1 MKWKRF
7 HIDWHSIRFQLVIG
21 VAAILLPFCAYAIYN
36 NVYAIYVVRKQVTD
50 SNKKL
55 ITLYMQEID
64 NRLNNVEIFLAD
76 MITSDPTVFNM
87 QILAD
92 ESERNMDKASIYNSL
107 SNDIPQY
114 SFVDCFFVYSA
125 NYNDFVSVY
134 NPGSTD
140 YITRNNVKNYI
151 CNLVDNDSNHVVT
164 QSYFSV
170 KINNK
175 YYIMRIMRNGNVYI
189 GLWISV
195 DNMDLP
201 LSLINKGKTG
211 KAFFVDTKGQAMNNE
226 NFVNQ
231 NQIKLNGDYTNYYIS
246 GGKNKFLVVGQ
257 NSSEGDF
264 SLIVLIPDKQILGS
278 LFYLRYIVI
287 IMMIITFFII
297 LSFFVFLRRIV
308 LYPFGRVV
316 KVMNQVQVGNLDARI
331 SPFRTSTE
339 FRIISDTFNNMMGKI
354 NELKISVYEE
364 QIGKQKE
371 ELEHLQLQMK
381 PHFILNTLNI
391 IYSLAQIKNYKLI
404 QELTLC
410 LSEYFNFISRKMN
423 TFVRLDEEIRFTKN
437 YIRIQEL
444 RFSNLFSSAIE
455 VPDDLM
461 DVLVPP
467 LILQTFVENT
477 IKYAFTIDQPLC
489 LSIRITH
496 EKPESGDGIRISIRN
511 TGNWFD
517 ENILKQLRAGKRI
530 IDEKGEHIG
539 IWNIQRRLELL
550 YGEKARI
557 TFQNIQPKGVATEII
572 LPIQR

>member
-36 NVYAIYVVRKQVTD
+36 NIYAIYVVRKQVTD

-64 NRLNNVEIFLAD
+64 SRLNNVEIFLAD
-76 MITSDPTVFNM
+76 TITSDSNIFNM
-87 QILAD
+87 QILTD
-92 ESERNMDKASIYNSL
+92 ESERNMDKALIYNSL

-114 SFVDCFFVYSA
+114 SFVDCFFVYSP

-134 NPGSTD
+134 NQDTTA
-140 YITRNNVKNYI
+140 YTTRNNVKDYI
-151 CNLVDNDSNHVVT
+151 CSLINDDSNHIIM
-164 QSYFSV
+164 QSYFSA
-170 KINNK
+170 KIDNE
-175 YYIMRIMRNGNVYI
+175 YYIIRILRNGNVYI
-189 GLWISV
+189 GLWMSV
-195 DNMDLP
+195 NNMDLP
-201 LSLINKGKTG
+201 LNLINKGKTG
-211 KAFFVDTKGQAMNNE
+211 TSFFVNTKGQVMNNE

-231 NQIKLNGDYTNYYIS
+231 NQIKLSGDYSNYYIS
-246 GGKNKFLVVGQ
+246 GKKNRFLVVGQ
-257 NSSEGDF
+257 NSNEGDF
-264 SLIVLIPDKQILGS
+264 SLVVLIPDKQILEG
-278 LFYLRYIVI
+278 LFYLRYIVM
-287 IMMIITFFII
+287 IMLIITFFII
-297 LSFFVFLRRIV
+297 LAFIAFLRKIV

-331 SPFRTSTE
+331 RPFRTTTE
-339 FRIISDTFNNMMGKI
+339 FRIISDTFNNMMEKI

-404 QELTLC
+404 QELTLH
-410 LSEYFNFISRKMN
+410 LSDYFNFISRKMN
-423 TFVRLDEEIRFTKN
+423 TFIRLDEEIRFIRN

-444 RFSNLFSSAIE
+444 RFSNSFTSAIE
-455 VPDDLM
+455 VPEDLM
-461 DVLVPP
+461 DVLIPP
-467 LILQTFVENT
+467 LIIQTFVENT

-489 LSIRITH
+489 LSIVITH
-496 EKPESGDGIRISIRN
+496 ENLESGDGIKISVSN

-517 ENILKQLRAGKRI
+517 EDILKQLRAGKRI
-530 IDEKGEHIG
+530 VDEKGEHVG
-539 IWNIQRRLELL
+539 IWNVQRRLELL
-550 YGEKARI
+550 YGEKAKI
-557 TFQNIQPKGVATEII
+557 TFHNTQPKGVVTEII